1 MAIVKAGSK
10 KEKPA
15 SGFCA
20 RLPQARLRTCP
31 GRRVRGLMK
40 DAIVS
45 SLESAPRWSDVL
57 LEEHRPARARRGPG
71 GGTHGR
77 NRRRALCVGTTGRS
91 SRADRGC
98 RFERRTLVAL
108 SAREEGDPG

>member
-57 LEEHRPARARRGPG
+57 LEEHRPARARR
-71 GGTHGR
+71 
-77 NRRRALCVGTTGRS
+77 ALCVGTTGRS
-91 SRADRGC
+91 SPADRGC
-98 RFERRTLVAL
+98 RFERRTLVSL